1 MFSKLFLSF
10 DNHFTE
16 FYELRVLYFPVV
28 FIIII
33 FFFTEFVLNEQISME
48 RRIKKTDS

>member
-16 FYELRVLYFPVV
+16 FYALRVLFYYHY
-28 FIIII
+28 